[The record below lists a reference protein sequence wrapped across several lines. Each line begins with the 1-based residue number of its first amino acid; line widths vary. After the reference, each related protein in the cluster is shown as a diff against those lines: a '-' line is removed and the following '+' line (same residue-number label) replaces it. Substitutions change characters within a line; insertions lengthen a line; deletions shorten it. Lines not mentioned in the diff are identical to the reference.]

1 MTIHTD
7 EELAALKRVGRL
19 VAEVLRAMEE
29 AVRPGVTTAELDE
42 VAGRMFAA
50 RGARSAPR
58 RVYGFPGETCISVN
72 DEVVHGIPDGE
83 PLCAGDVLKLDV
95 TAELDGY
102 MGDAARTVIVGG
114 AGGLGARLA
123 SCAKAAFRRG
133 LSRARAGNRVRDIGG
148 AVEAEVRRHGFAVIR
163 ELAGH
168 GIGRTIHEAPTVPN
182 FYSPADRQPL
192 EAGMVLTIEPL
203 IAAGRAD
210 VVLDPDGWT
219 VRTRDRSP
227 AAHYEH
233 TLVVTRGRPI
243 LLTAA

>member
-7 EELAALKRVGRL
+7 EELAALRRVGRL
-19 VAEVLRAMEE
+19 VAEVLRAME
-29 AVRPGVTTAELDE
+29 AATRPGVTTAEIDE
-42 VAGRMFAA
+42 VAGRLFAE

-58 RVYGFPGETCISVN
+58 LVYGFPGETCISVN
-72 DEVVHGIPDGE
+72 DGVVHGIPGSE
-83 PLCAGDVLKLDV
+83 PLRAGDVVKLDV
-95 TAELDGY
+95 TAELGGY
-102 MGDAARTVIVGG
+102 MADAARTVVVGG
-114 AGGLGARLA
+114 PGGLGTRLA

-133 LSRARAGNRVRDIGG
+133 LSRARAGRLVREIGG

-163 ELAGH
+163 ELSGH

-182 FYSPADRQPL
+182 FFSSRDRQPL
-192 EAGMVLTIEPL
+192 EEGMVLTIEPL
-203 IAAGRAD
+203 IAAGSAG
-210 VVLDPDGWT
+210 VVMDPDGWT
-219 VRTRDRSP
+219 VRTRDRSA